1 MDLIYSRDGR
11 YIIGRLVAPC
21 EIFNITCTYFRCMWK
36 VFGVATNLV
45 AAGDVWQNQLVKLA
59 GRKKDKE
66 RFLELNHK
74 AEVSHMF
81 DTIREVHIFYAKF
94 PEDIPMDDLK
104 FYEHFILRI
113 TKAAKDPTIE
123 FQGVPQKFMVVI
135 SAETEMNEYM
145 VRQETREER
154 AQAMEEMLKKEEQAF
169 K

>member
-1 MDLIYSRDGR
+1 
-11 YIIGRLVAPC
+11 
-21 EIFNITCTYFRCMWK
+21 MWK

-45 AAGDVWQNQLVKLA
+45 AAGDVWQAQLVKLA

-66 RFLELNHK
+66 RFLDLNHK

-94 PEDIPMDDLK
+94 PEDSKMEDLK
-104 FYEHFILRI
+104 FYEHFILKI

-135 SAETEMNEYM
+135 SAETEMNEYL
-145 VRQETREER
+145 VRQETRDER
-154 AQAMEEMLKKEEQAF
+154 AQAMEEMLKKEEQAY